1 MIQTI
6 PQRGIE
12 HGDTGLSETS
22 YPIPYRGL
30 ISYLHNPSP
39 CVPTRCGWL
48 RGLDKMMS
56 VLFSLRLSLSEYQ
69 KLEKMAKIYKMS
81 VSEYVEK
88 VLRAD
93 LAHCENH

>member
-1 MIQTI
+1 
-6 PQRGIE
+6 
-12 HGDTGLSETS
+12 
-22 YPIPYRGL
+22 
-30 ISYLHNPSP
+30 
-39 CVPTRCGWL
+39 
-48 RGLDKMMS
+48 MMS